1 MKPITLY
8 FPDTIL
14 LANFILIEGIA
25 GLETN
30 NNAASVKGHLSKH
43 IIEKACEEY
52 GASLNQLQ
60 VS

>member
-1 MKPITLY
+1 MKSITLY
-8 FPDTIL
+8 FPNTIV

-30 NNAASVKGHLSKH
+30 NDGASVKGNLSKS

-52 GASLNQLQ
+52 GASLNQIHA
-60 VS
+60 